1 MNKRFLYAT
10 LAATMAASMLVGCGQ
25 TSKQTSTPANNQTE
39 ETAAS
44 AENGEEAIEATEQ
57 GKVFNVYCW
66 NEEFKS
72 RLAKHYDGY
81 EEVDA
86 TTGKIGDVTV
96 NWIITPNDNNAYQ
109 NALDE
114 ALLAQASKSADEKI
128 DLFLIEADYALKY
141 VDTEYTLDVVN
152 DLGISADLFAD
163 QYQYT
168 KDVVTDSNG
177 NMKGVSWQAC
187 PGAMIY
193 RRDVAKEV
201 FGTDEPS
208 EIQELFKDWDS
219 FMAAGE
225 KLKAAGYQLTA
236 SANDTYRV
244 FSNNV
249 NSKWVIDG
257 KINIDDNIAKWV
269 DLSKQMVD
277 LGYTGTYDMWS
288 DDWSKGF
295 TYAGNTF
302 CYFGPAWFIDFTLGG
317 HELDGQWGLTV
328 GPQSFY
334 WGGTW
339 ICGATGSDNTALIKD
354 IIEKL
359 TCDKDIM
366 MDIVKEDNDFV
377 NNQQAMEEMAKDETY
392 TNAILGGQN
401 PLGIFCE
408 GVKTIDLKNVSPY
421 DLGCAET
428 FQQCMKNYYTNQ
440 ASYDEALEL
449 FYKNIQ
455 TKYPDVSK

>member
-1 MNKRFLYAT
+1 MNKKFLFGMLST
-10 LAATMAASMLVGCGQ
+10 TMALSMFVGCGQ
-25 TSKQTSTPANNQTE
+25 TSETTQPSESAPAQEEVTADA
-39 ETAAS
+39 ETA
-44 AENGEEAIEATEQ
+44 EE
-57 GKVFNVYCW
+57 GKVYNIYCW

-72 RLAKHYDGY
+72 RLSAHYDGY

-96 NWIITPNDNNAYQ
+96 KWIITPNDNNAYQ

-114 ALLAQASKSADEKI
+114 ALLAQADKKDDEKI

-141 VDTEYTLDVVN
+141 VDTDYTLDVVN
-152 DLGISADLFAD
+152 DLGISSDLFAD

-168 KDVVTDSNG
+168 KDVATDSNG
-177 NMKGVSWQAC
+177 NMKAVSWQAAPC
-187 PGAMIY
+187 GMIY
-193 RRDVAKEV
+193 RRDVAEKV
-201 FGTDEPS
+201 FGTSEP
-208 EIQELFKDWDS
+208 EKIQEIFKDWDS
-219 FMAAGE
+219 FLAAGA
-225 KLKAAGYQLTA
+225 KLKEAGYQLTA

-249 NSKWVIDG
+249 NSKWVEDG
-257 KINIDDNIAKWV
+257 KINIDDNISKWV
-269 DLSKQMVD
+269 ELSKQMVD

-295 TYAGNTF
+295 TTAGNVF

-317 HELDGQWGLTV
+317 HDLDGQWGLTV

-339 ICGATGSDNTALIKD
+339 ICGATGSDNKGLTKD

-359 TCDKDIM
+359 TCDKDVM
-366 MDIVKEDNDFV
+366 MDIVKQDNDFV
-377 NNQQAMEEMAKDETY
+377 NNQKAMEEMAQDETY
-392 TNAILGGQN
+392 TSAILGGQN

-408 GVKTIDLKNVSPY
+408 GVKTIDLKNISAY
-421 DLGCAET
+421 DLGCTET
-428 FQQCMKNYYTNQ
+428 FQQAMKNYYTNQ
-440 ASYDEALEL
+440 ASYDEALDL
-449 FYKNIQ
+449 FYKNVQ